1 MFQWPDSDDTGSVGN
16 IFLPGT
22 DIMLVDDDGKD
33 ITAYD
38 TRGEVCV
45 RGNTIIKGY
54 YKNQKAT
61 EESWDS
67 EGFFHTGDILYC
79 DGKSKKWYCVDRK
92 KGKSHPTSVLFTDK
106 ANQFPELIKV
116 RGFQVAPPE
125 LEGLLLAHPD
135 IADAAVIGVPEA
147 GEEKPRAF
155 VVRQPGSKVTEDEV
169 KNVISSQLASYKRL
183 TGGVTFVDEIPKSPN
198 GKILKRIL
206 RDRVAAE
213 NKAKSKL

>member
-1 MFQWPDSDDTGSVGN
+1 
-16 IFLPGT
+16 
-22 DIMLVDDDGKD
+22 MLVDDDNKD

-92 KGKSHPTSVLFTDK
+92 KGKSYQTSSS
-106 ANQFPELIKV
+106 
-116 RGFQVAPPE
+116 
-125 LEGLLLAHPD
+125 AHR
-135 IADAAVIGVPEA
+135 
-147 GEEKPRAF
+147 K
-155 VVRQPGSKVTEDEV
+155 
-169 KNVISSQLASYKRL
+169 L
-183 TGGVTFVDEIPKSPN
+183 TGRQNLSKFVDSR
-198 GKILKRIL
+198 LL
-206 RDRVAAE
+206 HQ
-213 NKAKSKL
+213 S